1 VQHGVSM
8 YFGSAEPLNKDH
20 LRKLKALVTRMKTP
34 WLTDHLCWGSVDGT
48 YSHDLLPM
56 PYTFEAA
63 KITAAKVREARDFLE
78 MPIAVE
84 NVSSY
89 TEFHM
94 PEMTEW
100 EFLNEVV
107 EQADCGILLD
117 VNNIY
122 VSSRNHDFDPYEYL
136 NSVSAERVAQIH
148 IAGHSKF
155 RKYILDTHDHPVI
168 DPVWKM
174 YEHAIRRVGPT
185 ATLLEWDDRIP
196 SFEEVHAEALKCDK
210 YLHAGFGDVMTLL
223 EVQRR
228 MANAI
233 FQPLTRPNRMAGEAD
248 AEFIK
253 PNNRLTSLERLEI
266 YSRSYWFRILDS
278 LYDDFPGLR
287 AVLGERDFRRLS
299 RAYLA
304 DCPSRS
310 FTLRNLGS
318 GLEDWLRRNPQCAGN
333 RHTLALEMVRLEW
346 ADIEA
351 FDSAA
356 DKVLGPEDLLELDA
370 DFRASLQPY
379 VRLLALQYPVDDL
392 RIQVSRA
399 SEDRGAASNT
409 ALKRKHRTMTERVAR
424 SNPDPIFLAVY
435 RLDFTVYYR
444 RLAAEEY
451 LLLLAVQDGLCI
463 GGAID
468 LAFEN
473 SSALM
478 EEKQSMLTTWFSAW
492 AQLGWLCPSRSM
504 KERMMQ

>member
-1 VQHGVSM
+1 
-8 YFGSAEPLNKDH
+8 
-20 LRKLKALVTRMKTP
+20 
-34 WLTDHLCWGSVDGT
+34 
-48 YSHDLLPM
+48 
-56 PYTFEAA
+56 
-63 KITAAKVREARDFLE
+63 
-78 MPIAVE
+78 
-84 NVSSY
+84 
-89 TEFHM
+89 
-94 PEMTEW
+94 
-100 EFLNEVV
+100 
-107 EQADCGILLD
+107 
-117 VNNIY
+117 
-122 VSSRNHDFDPYEYL
+122 
-136 NSVSAERVAQIH
+136 
-148 IAGHSKF
+148 
-155 RKYILDTHDHPVI
+155 
-168 DPVWKM
+168 
-174 YEHAIRRVGPT
+174 
-185 ATLLEWDDRIP
+185 
-196 SFEEVHAEALKCDK
+196 
-210 YLHAGFGDVMTLL
+210 MTLL

-233 FQPLTRPNRMAGEAD
+233 FQPLTRSDRMAGGAD

-266 YSRSYWFRILDS
+266 YGRSYWFRIIDS

-287 AVLGERDFRRLS
+287 AVLGERAFRRLS

-304 DCPSRS
+304 DCPSHS

-318 GLEDWLRRNPQCAGN
+318 RLEDWLRRNPQCGGN
-333 RHTLALEMVRLEW
+333 RHTLALDMVRLEW

-351 FDSAA
+351 FDGAA

-409 ALKRKHRTMTERVAR
+409 ALKQKHRTMTERVAR
-424 SNPDPIFLAVY
+424 SNPDPIFLAVH
-435 RLDFTVYYR
+435 RLDYTVYYR

-451 LLLLAVQDGLCI
+451 LLLLAVQDGLYI

-473 SSALM
+473 SSASM

-492 AQLGWLCPSRSM
+492 AQLGWLCPSQST
-504 KERMMQ
+504 KERMTQ

>member
-1 VQHGVSM
+1 
-8 YFGSAEPLNKDH
+8 
-20 LRKLKALVTRMKTP
+20 
-34 WLTDHLCWGSVDGT
+34 
-48 YSHDLLPM
+48 
-56 PYTFEAA
+56 
-63 KITAAKVREARDFLE
+63 
-78 MPIAVE
+78 
-84 NVSSY
+84 
-89 TEFHM
+89 
-94 PEMTEW
+94 
-100 EFLNEVV
+100 
-107 EQADCGILLD
+107 
-117 VNNIY
+117 
-122 VSSRNHDFDPYEYL
+122 
-136 NSVSAERVAQIH
+136 
-148 IAGHSKF
+148 
-155 RKYILDTHDHPVI
+155 
-168 DPVWKM
+168 
-174 YEHAIRRVGPT
+174 
-185 ATLLEWDDRIP
+185 
-196 SFEEVHAEALKCDK
+196 
-210 YLHAGFGDVMTLL
+210 MTLL

-233 FQPLTRPNRMAGEAD
+233 FQPLTRSDRMAGGAD

-287 AVLGERDFRRLS
+287 AVLGERAFRRLS

-310 FTLRNLGS
+310 FTLRDLGS
-318 GLEDWLRRNPQCAGN
+318 RLVEWLERNPQCGGN
-333 RHTLALEMVRLEW
+333 RPTLALDMVRLEW
-346 ADIEA
+346 AHIEA

-409 ALKRKHRTMTERVAR
+409 ALKKKHRTMTERVAR
-424 SNPDPIFLAVY
+424 SNPDPIFLAVH
-435 RLDFTVYYR
+435 RLDYTVYYR

-463 GGAID
+463 GEAID
-468 LAFEN
+468 LAFKN
-473 SSALM
+473 SSASM
-478 EEKQSMLTTWFSAW
+478 EEQQSMLATWFSAC
-492 AQLGWLCPSRSM
+492 AQLGWLCPSQST